1 MRCCCPFSCPT
12 VVSVAIVVGILA
24 GLKAMP
30 WEAWYACVLVP
41 AVLYALF
48 ADKTKRTVIL
58 DKVVLVTGA
67 SSGLGKNLAI
77 EASKRQAKKVILVAR
92 SEGKL
97 HETAAECKKVN
108 SQPGF
113 EAVVMTCDLN
123 DVQDIKRLAGR
134 VTAEHGAVDLLINNA
149 GAGAWKH
156 MEDHTPEDVVAMLAC
171 PLQAGMVLTA
181 LLVPEM
187 AKAGTGHIMNI
198 TSISGFAA
206 FRGAVG
212 YSAARWGVRG
222 FTKNLYWDMKELG
235 IGVTLLSPAEIEGTD
250 YFKTAGGDS
259 KNRIPALFQLLGKFG
274 LNYSPAATAWA
285 GLNAVENGWSIAN
298 TPAHVAHLSVVCNGL
313 LPFFIECVA
322 NCGSAGVRGKKQSR
336 EAPQQELAAPLATQ
350 S

>member
-1 MRCCCPFSCPT
+1 
-12 VVSVAIVVGILA
+12 
-24 GLKAMP
+24 MP
-30 WEAWYACVLVP
+30 LEAWIACVCVP
-41 AVLYALF
+41 AVLYGLF
-48 ADKTKRTVIL
+48 ADKTKRTVIA

-67 SSGLGKNLAI
+67 SSGLGKCLSI
-77 EASKRQAKKVILVAR
+77 EAAKRGAKKMILVAR

-97 HETAAECKKVN
+97 HETAEECKKVN
-108 SQPGF
+108 KTPGF

-123 DVQDIKRLAGR
+123 DIQDIKRLAAK
-134 VTAEHGAVDLLINNA
+134 VTAEHGAVDLLVNNA

-156 MEDHTPEDVVAMLAC
+156 MEDHTPEDIVAMLAC

-198 TSISGFAA
+198 TSVSGNAA

-235 IGVTLLSPAEIEGTD
+235 IGVTLLNPAEIEGTD
-250 YFKTAGGDS
+250 YFKTAGAES
-259 KNRIPALFQLLGKFG
+259 HARIPALFQLLGKLG
-274 LNYSPAATAWA
+274 LNYSPAMTAWA
-285 GLNAVENGWSIAN
+285 GLNAVENGWNIAN
-298 TPAHVAHLSVVCNGL
+298 TPGHVAHLTVVVNGM
-313 LPFFIECVA
+313 LPWVIELVA
-322 NCGSAGVRGKKQSR
+322 NCGGSGRRGTKQQPPHR
-336 EAPQQELAAPLATQ
+336 MELAAPLHRETILM